1 MRRAGLPPS
10 AGLVPPFDRRRA
22 ALWALALL
30 GLAIV
35 LVSIGRGAIAIPIA
49 RIFEI
54 FGALLGLGGDSGSGG
69 ETAIVLQIRAP
80 RTVMGFAVGGALALA
95 GAAMQGLFR
104 NPLADPTLIGASS
117 GGALAAVAVIV
128 LGGALMG
135 PLGSLGR
142 ALALPAVAFAGAL
155 AATLL
160 VYRFASRH
168 GETSV
173 ATMLLAGIGVA
184 AIANAGIGILIFV
197 SDDDQLRTL
206 NFWLL
211 GSLAGGN
218 WTLVLPVL
226 GFLALPIVLLPRYA
240 AGLNAFALGEA
251 EAGHLGYDVEQLKR
265 RLIVLSALAAGAS
278 VAVAGIIGFVGLVV
292 PHLVRLALGADHRL
306 VMPAAALLG
315 GSLLVAAD
323 ILARTLVIPAEL
335 PIGIVTSLAGG
346 PVFLWLLL
354 RRRRGL

>member
-1 MRRAGLPPS
+1 
-10 AGLVPPFDRRRA
+10 
-22 ALWALALL
+22 
-30 GLAIV
+30 
-35 LVSIGRGAIAIPIA
+35 
-49 RIFEI
+49 
-54 FGALLGLGGDSGSGG
+54 
-69 ETAIVLQIRAP
+69 VLQIRAP
-80 RTVMGFAVGGALALA
+80 RTLLGFACGGALALA
-95 GAAMQGLFR
+95 GAALQGLFR

-128 LGGALMG
+128 LGGSVLG
-135 PLGSLGR
+135 PLGGTAR
-142 ALALPAVAFAGAL
+142 ALALPIVAFLGAL
-155 AATLL
+155 GATFL
-160 VYRFASRH
+160 VYRFASRD
-168 GETSV
+168 GRTSV
-173 ATMLLAGIGVA
+173 ATMLLAGIGLA

-197 SDDDQLRTL
+197 SDDDQLRAL

-211 GSLAGGN
+211 GSVAGGT

-226 GFLALPIVLLPRYA
+226 AFLALPLALLPRFG

-251 EAGHLGYDVEQLKR
+251 EAGHLGYDVERLKHWI
-265 RLIVLSALAAGAS
+265 IVLAALAAGAS

-306 VMPAAALLG
+306 VLPASGLLG
-315 GSLLVAAD
+315 GSLLVGAD
-323 ILARTLVIPAEL
+323 IVARTLVVPAEL

>member
-1 MRRAGLPPS
+1 MTRGGPPRAAAVPS
-10 AGLVPPFDRRRA
+10 FERRRV
-22 ALWALALL
+22 ALLALGLL
-30 GLAIV
+30 GILV
-35 LVSIGRGAIAIPIA
+35 VFVSIGRGASAIPLA
-49 RIFEI
+49 RIVEI
-54 FGALLGLGGDSGSGG
+54 FGALLGFGGEAAGA

-80 RTVMGFAVGGALALA
+80 RTVLGFAVGGALALA
-95 GAAMQGLFR
+95 GAALQGLFR

-128 LGGALMG
+128 LGGAVMG
-135 PLGSLGR
+135 PLGGLGR

-155 AATLL
+155 AATFL
-160 VYRFASRH
+160 VYRFASRD
-168 GETSV
+168 GQTSV

-184 AIANAGIGILIFV
+184 AIANAGIGILIFI

-211 GSLAGGN
+211 GSLAGGG

-226 GFLALPIVLLPRYA
+226 AFLAIPLVLLPRYA

-251 EAGHLGYDVEQLKR
+251 EAGHLGYDVERLKH

-306 VMPAAALLG
+306 LMPASTLLG

-323 ILARTLVIPAEL
+323 ILARTLVVPAEL

-354 RRRRGL
+354 RRREFV

>member
-1 MRRAGLPPS
+1 MRQGGPPPA
-10 AGLVPPFDRRRA
+10 AGLVPPLDRRRA
-22 ALWALALL
+22 ALLALALF
-30 GLAIV
+30 GIV
-35 LVSIGRGAIAIPIA
+35 VIFVSIGRGASAIPLG
-49 RIFEI
+49 RILEI
-54 FGALLGLGGDSGSGG
+54 FGAMLGLGGEGTGA

-80 RTVMGFAVGGALALA
+80 RTVLGFAVGGALALA
-95 GAAMQGLFR
+95 GAALQGLFR

-128 LGGALMG
+128 FGGALLG
-135 PLGSLGR
+135 PLGGLAR
-142 ALALPAVAFAGAL
+142 ALALPVVAFAGAL
-155 AATLL
+155 AATFL
-160 VYRFASRH
+160 VYRFASRD

-197 SDDDQLRTL
+197 SDEDQLRTL

-211 GSLAGGN
+211 GSLAGGG

-226 GFLALPIVLLPRYA
+226 AFLAIPLVLLPRYA
-240 AGLNAFALGEA
+240 AGLNAFSLGEA
-251 EAGHLGYDVEQLKR
+251 EAGHLGYDVERLKV
-265 RLIVLSALAAGAS
+265 RLIALSALAAGAS

-292 PHLVRLALGADHRL
+292 PHLVRLVLGADHRL
-306 VMPAAALLG
+306 LMPASTLLG

-323 ILARTLVIPAEL
+323 ILARTLVVPAEL

-346 PVFLWLLL
+346 PVFLWLLV

>member
-1 MRRAGLPPS
+1 MRGTGPRPAAAAPAL
-10 AGLVPPFDRRRA
+10 DRRRA
-22 ALWALALL
+22 ALLALGLL
-30 GLAIV
+30 GV
-35 LVSIGRGAIAIPIA
+35 LVVFVSIGRGASAIPFG
-49 RIFEI
+49 RVVEI
-54 FGALLGLGGDSGSGG
+54 LGALIGLGGEGAGADS
-69 ETAIVLQIRAP
+69 AIVLQIRAP
-80 RTVMGFAVGGALALA
+80 RTVLGFAVGGALALA
-95 GAAMQGLFR
+95 GAALQGLFR

-128 LGGALMG
+128 LGGTPLG
-135 PLGSLGR
+135 PLGGLARSF
-142 ALALPAVAFAGAL
+142 ALPAFAFAGAL
-155 AATLL
+155 AATFL
-160 VYRFASRH
+160 VYRFASRD
-168 GETSV
+168 GETNV

-184 AIANAGIGILIFV
+184 AIANAGIGILIFL

-211 GSLAGGN
+211 GSLAGGG

-226 GFLALPIVLLPRYA
+226 AFLAVPLALLPRHA

-251 EAGHLGYDVEQLKR
+251 EAGHLGHDVERLKL
-265 RLIVLSALAAGAS
+265 RLIALSALAAGAG
-278 VAVAGIIGFVGLVV
+278 VAAAGIIGFVGLVV

-306 VMPAAALLG
+306 LMPASTLLG

-323 ILARTLVIPAEL
+323 ILARTLVVPAEL

-346 PVFLWLLL
+346 PVFLWLLV

>member
-1 MRRAGLPPS
+1 MTRGPS
-10 AGLVPPFDRRRA
+10 LAAGLVPPLDRRRA
-22 ALWALALL
+22 ALLALALF
-30 GLAIV
+30 GIAV
-35 LVSIGRGAIAIPIA
+35 VFVSIGRGASAIPLG
-49 RIFEI
+49 RILEI
-54 FGALLGLGGDSGSGG
+54 FGATLGLGGEGAGA

-80 RTVMGFAVGGALALA
+80 RTVLGFAVGGALALA
-95 GAAMQGLFR
+95 GAALQGLFR

-128 LGGALMG
+128 LGGALLG
-135 PLGSLGR
+135 PLGSLWR
-142 ALALPAVAFAGAL
+142 AFALPAVAFAGAF
-155 AATLL
+155 AATFL
-160 VYRFASRH
+160 VYRFASRD

-211 GSLAGGN
+211 GSLAGAG

-226 GFLALPIVLLPRYA
+226 AFLAIPLVWLPRSA
-240 AGLNAFALGEA
+240 AGLNAFSLGEA
-251 EAGHLGYDVEQLKR
+251 EAGHLGYDVERLKV
-265 RLIVLSALAAGAS
+265 RLIALSALAAGAS
-278 VAVAGIIGFVGLVV
+278 VAVAGTIGFVGLVV

-306 VMPAAALLG
+306 LMPASTLLG

-323 ILARTLVIPAEL
+323 ILARTLVVPAEL

-354 RRRRGL
+354 RRRRGV